1 MLDGFLVVLVTG
13 LLTGVPESI
22 AKTTPLVAAEAEPDE
37 FVNVPEAVIPILLPP
52 ALKEFI

>member
-22 AKTTPLVAAEAEPDE
+22 AKTTPLVAADAEPDE
-37 FVNVPEAVIPILLPP
+37 FVRVPVAVTPLLLPP
-52 ALKEFI
+52 ALKEVI